1 LKSRV
6 IYGYKQGSS
15 ARPIDADRLLRP
27 HVLACRDRLRRY
39 LGMNDADRQVHDDLD
54 IGIGE
59 HVVDGTPLSLIIPVP
74 MKPTPTGPVSA
85 IT

>member
-1 LKSRV
+1 
-6 IYGYKQGSS
+6 
-15 ARPIDADRLLRP
+15 
-27 HVLACRDRLRRY
+27 
-39 LGMNDADRQVHDDLD
+39 MNDADRQVHDDLD